1 MNSSDA
7 NLFRGILRTANQWLK
22 KTPERALDEAYEA
35 ALKIKSIED
44 THFNGGLINAET
56 GNYSDSVRSLFL
68 RDLNVYLET
77 IKVRLI
83 EFKASNS
90 IVKIVNVANPP
101 KLEIRI
107 NTDNRDKDNP
117 NGPNG
122 ERRTN
127 LEGGAEG
134 DNTGDNAESGTGIQT
149 VDVINEQ
156 SLILKKLKF
165 IDEVRTRYRVINQ
178 SKTALTRKS
187 PNPASSESSSLSSPT
202 NSTLNSNISSNV
214 GPIRRL
220 DDEWVDRLTK
230 KTAKEESQSFA
241 DKTGVVPRSI
251 LRTVDRIKRDLD
263 PEAEIEVVEEF
274 RESKARTFSA
284 IYFILLLIVVPL
296 LTQQVSKNFV
306 VGPIIDH
313 LRNPQIALEQIQPLE
328 SDHSNDSLAEAFAS
342 GVFLNTEMDEEALSE
357 LQHYHERLE
366 FRMLIGQIP
375 ELSKDEIKEKMHE
388 KAIEIYEDYQIQSSD
403 ALKNVFADFFSLL
416 AFAIVIMGSQREIAV
431 LKSFIDEVVY
441 GLSDS
446 AKAFIIILLT
456 DTFVGFHSPHGWE
469 ILLESTARHFG
480 LPANRDFIFLFIAT
494 FPRHPRYGV
503 QVLDLPLPESH
514 FTLSSCH
521 LQEYERIEKL
531 SSPLWHRGEFC
542 ITTTS
547 RHFPRY
553 PPQLD

>member
-1 MNSSDA
+1 MGLSQMAMSNRPNGARLYDTTSALGLPLHFAIAIMNSSDS
-7 NLFRGILRTANQWLK
+7 NLFRGILSTANQWLR
-22 KTPERALDEAYEA
+22 KTPERALDEAYDA

-44 THFNGGLINAET
+44 THFNGGLISDET

-90 IVKIVNVANPP
+90 VVKIVNVASPP
-101 KLEIRI
+101 NLEIRLSSSSEPDEVDR
-107 NTDNRDKDNP
+107 NEST
-117 NGPNG
+117 
-122 ERRTN
+122 TN
-127 LEGGAEG
+127 
-134 DNTGDNAESGTGIQT
+134 ESDDEENKGIQT

-156 SLILKKLKF
+156 SIMLKKLKF
-165 IDEVRTRYRVINQ
+165 IDEVRTRYGVINK
-178 SKTALTRKS
+178 SRTALSRQ
-187 PNPASSESSSLSSPT
+187 SSSPQRRSQNTLSSPRP
-202 NSTLNSNISSNV
+202 SVASQPSSNFSQM
-214 GPIRRL
+214 RRL
-220 DDEWVDRLTK
+220 DDELVERLAQRK
-230 KTAKEESQSFA
+230 AKKEEAQSFA

-251 LRTVDRIKRDLD
+251 LRTVDRIKRELD

-313 LRNPQIALEQIQPLE
+313 IRTPQISIERIQPLD
-328 SDHSNDSLAEAFAS
+328 SDSSSDALSEAFAS
-342 GVFLNTEMDEEALSE
+342 GVFLNAEMDEEALRE
-357 LQHYHERLE
+357 LEHYHERLE

-388 KAIEIYEDYQIQSSD
+388 KAVEIYEDYQEDSSD
-403 ALKNVFADFFSLL
+403 ALKNVFADFFSLI

-469 ILLESTARHFG
+469 ILLEGISRHFG

-494 FPRHPRYGV
+494 FPVILDTIFKYWIFRY
-503 QVLDLPLPESH
+503 LN
-514 FTLSSCH
+514 
-521 LQEYERIEKL
+521 RI
-531 SSPLWHRGEFC
+531 SPSAVATYKNMNE
-542 ITTTS
+542 
-547 RHFPRY
+547 
-553 PPQLD
+553 

>member
-1 MNSSDA
+1 MNSSDS

-90 IVKIVNVANPP
+90 VVKIVNVANPP
-101 KLEIRI
+101 KLEIRF
-107 NTDNRDKDNP
+107 NTDNRDGDNS
-117 NGPNG
+117 NVANG
-122 ERRTN
+122 EERTDDERGI
-127 LEGGAEG
+127 EGGTGGTEGGDAEPG
-134 DNTGDNAESGTGIQT
+134 PGIQT
-149 VDVINEQ
+149 VDIINEQ
-156 SLILKKLKF
+156 TIILKKLKF
-165 IDEVRTRYRVINQ
+165 IDEVRTRYRVVNQ

-187 PNPASSESSSLSSPT
+187 PNPLSSEPSSLSSPT
-202 NSTLNSNISSNV
+202 NSTIGPNTGPNIGSNSGSNSGSNV

-220 DDEWVDRLTK
+220 DDELVDRLTK
-230 KTAKEESQSFA
+230 KAAKEESQSFA

-284 IYFILLLIVVPL
+284 IYFLLLLIVVPL

-313 LRNPQIALEQIQPLE
+313 IRNPQIALEQIQPLE
-328 SDHSNDSLAEAFAS
+328 SDRSNESLAEAFAS

-366 FRMLIGQIP
+366 FRMMIGQIP

-494 FPRHPRYGV
+494 FPVILDTVFKYWIFRY
-503 QVLDLPLPESH
+503 LN
-514 FTLSSCH
+514 
-521 LQEYERIEKL
+521 RI
-531 SSPLWHRGEFC
+531 SPSAVATYKNMNE
-542 ITTTS
+542 
-547 RHFPRY
+547 
-553 PPQLD
+553 

>member
-1 MNSSDA
+1 MNSSDS
-7 NLFRGILRTANQWLK
+7 NPLRRILSTANQWLK

-44 THFNGGLINAET
+44 THFNGGLINDEM

-90 IVKIVNVANPP
+90 VVKIVNVASPP
-101 KLEIRI
+101 NLAIRI
-107 NTDNRDKDNP
+107 DADNRDDDGSEP
-117 NGPNG
+117 GSETDAAGDGNG
-122 ERRTN
+122 EDAGENNR
-127 LEGGAEG
+127 
-134 DNTGDNAESGTGIQT
+134 IQT
-149 VDVINEQ
+149 IDIINEQ
-156 SLILKKLKF
+156 NIILKKLKF
-165 IDEVRTRYRVINQ
+165 IDEVRTRYQAVNL
-178 SKTALTRKS
+178 SKKQASTALTRQASGAATKRS
-187 PNPASSESSSLSSPT
+187 ANPFSSGSTSLSNARSD
-202 NSTLNSNISSNV
+202 LDSNV
-214 GPIRRL
+214 SSQAGPIRRL
-220 DDEWVDRLTK
+220 DDELVDRLTRK
-230 KTAKEESQSFA
+230 SSREEAQSFA

-263 PEAEIEVVEEF
+263 PEAELEVVEEF

-313 LRNPQIALEQIQPLE
+313 IRNPQIAIEQIQPL
-328 SDHSNDSLAEAFAS
+328 DSERSKEALAEAFAN
-342 GVFLNTEMDEEALSE
+342 GVFLNTEMDEDALSE

-375 ELSKDEIKEKMHE
+375 ELSKEEIQEKMQE

-403 ALKNVFADFFSLL
+403 ALKNVFADFLSLI

-431 LKSFIDEVVY
+431 LKSFIDEVIY

-456 DTFVGFHSPHGWE
+456 DIFVGFHSPHGWE
-469 ILLESTARHFG
+469 IVLESISRHLG
-480 LPANRDFIFLFIAT
+480 LPANRNFIFLFIAT
-494 FPRHPRYGV
+494 FPVILDTVFKYWIFRY
-503 QVLDLPLPESH
+503 LN
-514 FTLSSCH
+514 
-521 LQEYERIEKL
+521 RI
-531 SSPLWHRGEFC
+531 SPSAVATYKNMNE
-542 ITTTS
+542 
-547 RHFPRY
+547 
-553 PPQLD
+553 

>member
-1 MNSSDA
+1 MNSSDS

-35 ALKIKSIED
+35 ALKIKTIED

-90 IVKIVNVANPP
+90 VVKIVNVANPP
-101 KLEIRI
+101 KLEVRIR
-107 NTDNRDKDNP
+107 TEPSEDEDASTE
-117 NGPNG
+117 G
-122 ERRTN
+122 ESSVGR
-127 LEGGAEG
+127 A
-134 DNTGDNAESGTGIQT
+134 TGDPGDDAKDDAGIQT
-149 VDVINEQ
+149 VDIINEQ
-156 SLILKKLKF
+156 SIILKKLKF
-165 IDEVRTRYRVINQ
+165 IDEVRTRYRSLDQ
-178 SKTALTRKS
+178 SRSALTRRGPASRGSAGNALSS
-187 PNPASSESSSLSSPT
+187 PSSLASQANSSESNLGQ
-202 NSTLNSNISSNV
+202 NLGQNM

-220 DDEWVDRLTK
+220 DDELVDKLTK
-230 KTAKEESQSFA
+230 KASKDEAQSFA

-251 LRTVDRIKRDLD
+251 LRTVDRIKRELD
-263 PEAEIEVVEEF
+263 PEAELEVVEEF

-296 LTQQVSKNFV
+296 LTQQVAKNFV

-313 LRNPQIALEQIQPLE
+313 IRSPRITLEQIQSPLLE
-328 SDHSNDSLAEAFAS
+328 QRTEQGTEQGLSPGTEPSKEALSDAFAH
-342 GVFLNTEMDEEALSE
+342 GVFLNTEMDEEALNE

-375 ELSKDEIKEKMHE
+375 ELSKPELQEKMHE
-388 KAIEIYEDYQIQSSD
+388 KAVEIYEDYQAQSSD
-403 ALKNVFADFFSLL
+403 ALKNVFADFFSLI
-416 AFAIVIMGSQREIAV
+416 AFAIVVMGSQREIAV

-469 ILLESTARHFG
+469 ILLEGISRHFG

-494 FPRHPRYGV
+494 FPVILDTIFKYWIFRY
-503 QVLDLPLPESH
+503 LN
-514 FTLSSCH
+514 
-521 LQEYERIEKL
+521 RI
-531 SSPLWHRGEFC
+531 SPSAVATYKNMNE
-542 ITTTS
+542 
-547 RHFPRY
+547 
-553 PPQLD
+553 

>member
-1 MNSSDA
+1 MFKRQNGYRLYDTTSTLGLTSYFAIAIMNSSDPSDS
-7 NLFRGILRTANQWLK
+7 NPVRGLLRTANQWLK

-44 THFNGGLINAET
+44 THFNGGMINSET
-56 GNYSDSVRSLFL
+56 GNYSDSVRSLFQ

-90 IVKIVNVANPP
+90 VVKIVNVANPP
-101 KLEIRI
+101 NPEIRI
-107 NTDNRDKDNP
+107 NPDDDEADDQDTATSDVLNSETSDSRP
-117 NGPNG
+117 GTQVTG
-122 ERRTN
+122 TRT
-127 LEGGAEG
+127 
-134 DNTGDNAESGTGIQT
+134 I
-149 VDVINEQ
+149 DVIDEQ
-156 SLILKKLKF
+156 SIILKKLKF
-165 IDEVRTRYRVINQ
+165 IDEVRTRYRTLKQAN
-178 SKTALTRKS
+178 SSALSRRKTSSSVSRTGSNAANTF
-187 PNPASSESSSLSSPT
+187 ASSRSPLSTQPVSK
-202 NSTLNSNISSNV
+202 IRQV
-214 GPIRRL
+214 RRL
-220 DDEWVDRLTK
+220 DDELVERLTRSK
-230 KTAKEESQSFA
+230 DDEAQSFA

-251 LRTVDRIKRDLD
+251 LRTVDRIKRELD
-263 PEAEIEVVEEF
+263 PEAEIEIVEEF

-296 LTQQVSKNFV
+296 LTQQVAKNFV

-313 LRNPQIALEQIQPLE
+313 LRGPQVAVEQIQPLNSE
-328 SDHSNDSLAEAFAS
+328 ENTDGGLNVFAN
-342 GVFLNTEMDEEALSE
+342 GVFLNAEMDEEALKD

-375 ELSKDEIKEKMHE
+375 ELSKEEIQDKMHE
-388 KAIEIYEDYQIQSSD
+388 RAIEIYEDYQEQSSD
-403 ALKNVFADFFSLL
+403 ALKNVFADFFSLI

-469 ILLESTARHFG
+469 ILLEGIARHFG

-494 FPRHPRYGV
+494 FPVILDTVFKYWIFRY
-503 QVLDLPLPESH
+503 LN
-514 FTLSSCH
+514 
-521 LQEYERIEKL
+521 RI
-531 SSPLWHRGEFC
+531 SPSAVATYKNMNE
-542 ITTTS
+542 
-547 RHFPRY
+547 
-553 PPQLD
+553 

>member
-1 MNSSDA
+1 MNSSDS

-22 KTPERALDEAYEA
+22 KTPERALDEAYDA

-44 THFNGGLINAET
+44 THFNGGLISADT

-101 KLEIRI
+101 RLELRI
-107 NTDNRDKDNP
+107 NRRDGDP
-117 NGPNG
+117 QNG
-122 ERRTN
+122 ETG
-127 LEGGAEG
+127 EGEPEDYPTAD
-134 DNTGDNAESGTGIQT
+134 DNDADIQT
-149 VDVINEQ
+149 VDIINEQ
-156 SLILKKLKF
+156 NIILKKLKF
-165 IDEVRTRYRVINQ
+165 IDEVRTRYGVVNQ
-178 SKTALTRKS
+178 QSTALSRKGGTGDRS
-187 PNPASSESSSLSSPT
+187 INPLASSRTSRSSQPLPDMSP
-202 NSTLNSNISSNV
+202 V
-214 GPIRRL
+214 RRL
-220 DDEWVDRLTK
+220 DDDLVERLTK
-230 KTAKEESQSFA
+230 KSSKDEAQSFA

-251 LRTVDRIKRDLD
+251 LRTVDRIKRELD

-313 LRNPQIALEQIQPLE
+313 IRNPQIAVEQIEPLE
-328 SDHSNDSLAEAFAS
+328 SEKNSEALADAFAN
-342 GVFLNTEMDEEALSE
+342 GVFLNTEMDEEALRE
-357 LQHYHERLE
+357 LEHYHERLE

-375 ELSKDEIKEKMHE
+375 ELSKTEIKAKMHE
-388 KAIEIYEDYQIQSSD
+388 KAIEIYEDYQEESSD
-403 ALKNVFADFFSLL
+403 ALKNVFADFFSLI

-469 ILLESTARHFG
+469 ILLEGTARHFG

-494 FPRHPRYGV
+494 FPVILDTVFKYWIFRY
-503 QVLDLPLPESH
+503 LN
-514 FTLSSCH
+514 
-521 LQEYERIEKL
+521 RI
-531 SSPLWHRGEFC
+531 SPSAVATYKNMNE
-542 ITTTS
+542 
-547 RHFPRY
+547 
-553 PPQLD
+553 

>member
-1 MNSSDA
+1 MIRQATLGLLLQFAIAIMNSSDS
-7 NLFRGILRTANQWLK
+7 NLFRGLLRTANQWLK

-44 THFNGGLINAET
+44 THFNGGLINADT

-90 IVKIVNVANPP
+90 VVKIVNVANPP
-101 KLEIRI
+101 NLELRI
-107 NTDNRDKDNP
+107 NPDGSDSEASNRE
-117 NGPNG
+117 G
-122 ERRTN
+122 E
-127 LEGGAEG
+127 EDDG
-134 DNTGDNAESGTGIQT
+134 SGIQT

-156 SLILKKLKF
+156 NIILKKLKF
-165 IDEVRTRYRVINQ
+165 IDEVRTRYGVVDKR
-178 SKTALTRKS
+178 SALSRKRSSTA
-187 PNPASSESSSLSSPT
+187 NSSNALSSARP
-202 NSTLNSNISSNV
+202 SISSKPVPNISQL
-214 GPIRRL
+214 RRL
-220 DDEWVDRLTK
+220 DDELVERLTK
-230 KTAKEESQSFA
+230 KASKEESQSFA

-251 LRTVDRIKRDLD
+251 LRTVDRIKRELD

-284 IYFILLLIVVPL
+284 IYFILLLTVVPL
-296 LTQQVSKNFV
+296 LTHQVSKNFV

-313 LRNPQIALEQIQPLE
+313 IRNPQIAVEQIQPLDAE
-328 SDHSNDSLAEAFAS
+328 KNADALSEAFAN
-342 GVFLNTEMDEEALSE
+342 GVFLNTEMDEEALRD

-375 ELSKDEIKEKMHE
+375 ELSKTEIKEKMHE
-388 KAIEIYEDYQIQSSD
+388 KAVEIYEEYQEDSSD
-403 ALKNVFADFFSLL
+403 ALKNVFADFLSLI
-416 AFAIVIMGSQREIAV
+416 AFAIVIMSSQREIAV

-469 ILLESTARHFG
+469 IILEGIARHFG
-480 LPANRDFIFLFIAT
+480 LPANRNFIFLFIAT
-494 FPRHPRYGV
+494 FPVILDAVFKYWIFRY
-503 QVLDLPLPESH
+503 LN
-514 FTLSSCH
+514 
-521 LQEYERIEKL
+521 RI
-531 SSPLWHRGEFC
+531 SPSAVATYKNMNE
-542 ITTTS
+542 
-547 RHFPRY
+547 
-553 PPQLD
+553 